1 GEVSAAHAGPLHR
14 LGNALCSDNTLQA
27 AARFRLF
34 ARKSQD
40 VESVQ
45 EVGGLYWQRVTLILE
60 LLQHK
65 KKLKSPQILIPSLFN
80 LLSRC
85 LEPKSPEQENMEYT
99 KQLILSCLLNICQ
112 KLSPDGGRIPK
123 DILDAEKFNVELI
136 VQCIR
141 LSEMPQTHHQA
152 LLLLGTAAGIFPDK
166 VLHNI
171 MSIFTFMGA
180 NVMRLDDSYS
190 FQVISKTVKMV
201 IPALIQSDHG
211 DSKEVTRNVEVL
223 AVKIISVFVDALPH
237 VPEHRRL
244 PILVQ
249 LVDTLGADKFLW
261 VLLALLFEQY
271 VTKTVLV
278 ATCGE
283 K

>member
-1 GEVSAAHAGPLHR
+1 M
-14 LGNALCSDNTLQA
+14 QQK
-27 AARFRLF
+27 
-34 ARKSQD
+34 KSQD
-40 VESVQ
+40 LESVQ
-45 EVGGLYWQRVTLILE
+45 EVEGSYWQRVTLILE

-65 KKLKSPQILIPSLFN
+65 KKLKSPQILIPTLFN

-85 LEPKSPEQENMEYT
+85 LEPLPLEQGNMEYT

-112 KLSPDGGRIPK
+112 KLSPDGGKIPK
-123 DILDAEKFNVELI
+123 DVVDEEKFNVELI

-141 LSEMPQTHHQA
+141 LSEMPQTHHHA
-152 LLLLGTAAGIFPDK
+152 LLLLGTIAGIFPDK

-180 NVMRLDDSYS
+180 NVMRLDDTYS

-201 IPALIQSDHG
+201 IPALIQSDNG
-211 DSKEVTRNVEVL
+211 DSMEVTRNVKEIV
-223 AVKIISVFVDALPH
+223 VKIISVFVDALPH

-249 LVDTLGADKFLW
+249 LIDTLGAENSSGFFSSCSLNSTSPKQCWWLPMEKRM
-261 VLLALLFEQY
+261 LF
-271 VTKTVLV
+271 
-278 ATCGE
+278 
-283 K
+283 